1 MKNDKFIETFNDI
14 DPKFIDEAKD
24 KNESFSYETLPRKN
38 ERASGKYILF
48 GSLKAAACL
57 AVICAVA
64 VSAVLLAKGSSND
77 LLPNRPDDNIPDTVT
92 EQHTEQSEPT
102 SEETAPPADTSS
114 ASDSQPQTS
123 EQTTDI
129 FSETDT
135 AFNEADTV
143 SDEPDVTEIVSD
155 PLQSDTNAAGEN
167 TDTASVQTAA
177 VSTEAEARTS
187 DPAETSVSE
196 AIEITEADLSDTD
209 QLLSWLTTDNR
220 IWNAAGTPVNDGSA
234 SIILANGGAVT
245 PYAGYTEMFI
255 PTEAENSIYCLR
267 DGVVASAGCYDESG
281 NTVCVRYSDGT
292 CVEYCHLSEIY
303 VQQGDNV
310 TKNQI
315 LGCAGCINNDTH
327 CTACYIYHHGSHN
340 HGGTACGT
348 HEACG
353 EVHDLSVSC
362 NGSGYGN
369 GNGYGSGSTSGGHH
383 SDSHHGS
390 GHH

>member
-1 MKNDKFIETFNDI
+1 MKNEKFIETFNDI
-14 DPKFIDEAKD
+14 DPKFIDEAKE

-77 LLPNRPDDNIPDTVT
+77 LLPNRPDDNIPDTIT
-92 EQHTEQSEPT
+92 EQYTEQGEPT
-102 SEETAPPADTSS
+102 SEEIAPPADTSP

-123 EQTTDI
+123 EQTTGI
-129 FSETDT
+129 FNETDT

-143 SDEPDVTEIVSD
+143 SDEPDVTGIVND
-155 PLQSDTNAAGEN
+155 PLQPAAETAQEN
-167 TDTASVQTAA
+167 TDSLPAQASSYSAE
-177 VSTEAEARTS
+177 SEARTS
-187 DPAETSVSE
+187 APAETSVPE

-209 QLLSWLTTDNR
+209 QLLNWLTADGRT
-220 IWNAAGTPVNDGSA
+220 WNAAGTPVSDGV
-234 SIILANGGAVT
+234 IYLDNGGVVT

-267 DGVVASAGCYDESG
+267 DGVVTAVGCYDDSG

-292 CVEYCHLSEIY
+292 CIEYCHLSEIF

-310 TKNQI
+310 TRNQI
-315 LGCAGCINNDTH
+315 LGCAGCINNETN
-327 CTACYIYHHGSHN
+327 CTACYIYHHGSHS
-340 HGGTACGT
+340 HCGAVCPAYEAYGTGY
-348 HEACG
+348 
-353 EVHDLSVSC
+353 
-362 NGSGYGN
+362 GSGYGN
-369 GNGYGSGSTSGGHH
+369 GYGNGYGYGSGGHH
-383 SDSHHGS
+383 SDSHH
-390 GHH
+390 